1 MALSL
6 RRELLRR
13 LLWPMLVVSLLGAA
27 VSYLLALRFADET
40 YDQWL
45 LDSAR
50 ALAQQVEVE
59 AGQVHLELPAP
70 ALNMLSWDAY
80 DSVLFR
86 IDSNQHGLLA
96 GERSLPQLDN
106 APTQAIAYYDTAR
119 KGHAMRA
126 VRILLPHVVPNED
139 ITVTVAETLNK
150 RRRLADRVLIG
161 VLVPEALLI
170 LLTLVLVRGGVKR
183 GLRSIARLEV
193 EVQARQSDDL
203 TPLPDDLAPTELL
216 PFTRSINGLLARL
229 STVLGAQRRF
239 IADAA
244 HQLRTPLAALK
255 VELEHA
261 LREPDPLRHAQALGA
276 VRAGVDRLVR
286 VSNQLLLLARAEPGA
301 HIADAMSRI
310 DLHQVVFD
318 AAGAWV
324 PQALAAG
331 VDLGFE
337 GEDEACAVRGNPVLL
352 GELVNNLIDNALRYG
367 KQGGQITVRL
377 LREARGICLEVED
390 DGPGIAAELMSQAPD
405 RFFRVPGSP
414 GSGSGLGLAIVR
426 EIASAHGARLELKA
440 AASGGLCVRVCF
452 PASPPLPQA

>member
-59 AGQVHLELPAP
+59 SGQVRLELPEP
-70 ALNMLSWDAY
+70 ALNMISWDAY

-86 IDSNQHGLLA
+86 VDSSRHGLLA
-96 GERSLPQLDN
+96 GERSLPRPDS
-106 APTQAIAYYDTAR
+106 AEGQAFAFYDTAR
-119 KGHAMRA
+119 KGQAMRA
-126 VRILLPHVVPNED
+126 VQVILPHLAPGED

-150 RRRLADRVLIG
+150 RRRLADRVLLG

-183 GLRSIARLEV
+183 GLRSIASLEV
-193 EVQARQSDDL
+193 EVKARQSDDL
-203 TPLPDDLAPTELL
+203 TPLPDELAPAELL
-216 PFTRSINGLLARL
+216 PFTRSINGLLERL
-229 STVLGAQRRF
+229 NAVLGAQRRF

-261 LREPDPLRHAQALGA
+261 VREPDPVRHAQALGA
-276 VRAGVDRLVR
+276 VRAGIDRLVR
-286 VSNQLLLLARAEPGA
+286 ISNQLLLLARAEPGA
-301 HIADAMSRI
+301 HVANSMSRL

-324 PQALAAG
+324 PQALTAG

-337 GEDEACAVRGNPVLL
+337 GDDEPCAVRGNPVLI

-367 KQGGQITVRL
+367 HRGGRITVRL
-377 LREARGICLEVED
+377 IRETQTACLEVED
-390 DGPGIAAELMSQAPD
+390 DGPGIATELMDQALD

-426 EIASAHGARLELKA
+426 EIASAHGAQLELKA
-440 AASGGLCVRVCF
+440 AASGGLCVRVRF
-452 PASPPLPQA
+452 PA